1 MTIQIPVEYA
11 QKFGSFFKSFDK
23 DLDQLNV
30 MSYGISISTLEEVF
44 LKVGSLK
51 SPGEATKKPLRDVN
65 ELDDLEDGKVRDGTA
80 MIDQMFN
87 MKDNVSELD
96 NSFLNNLKAI
106 LYKRYNGYRRN
117 KKGLITEVVVPALFM
132 IAGIALTKRAR
143 NWQSVSRIQTPDR
156 LPLPQALLF
165 NPNAV
170 IPSSDVSMVDLVRN
184 LPSDAFEVKYSAWN
198 QTANNRN

>member
-11 QKFGSFFKSFDK
+11 QNFGSFFKSFDE

-44 LKVGSLK
+44 LKVGSLH
-51 SPGEATKKPLRDVN
+51 SPVEEDLKKIVRDVN
-65 ELDDLEDGKVRDGTA
+65 ELDDLEDGKSKGGPEQ
-80 MIDQMFN
+80 IDQVFN
-87 MKDNVSELD
+87 MKDNVKELD

-106 LYKRYNGYRRN
+106 LYKRTNGYKRN
-117 KKGLITEVVVPALFM
+117 KKALINEVLVPALFM
-132 IAGIALTKRAR
+132 IAGIALTKRPR
-143 NWQSVSRIQTPDR
+143 NWQSDSRIQTPDR
-156 LPLPQALLF
+156 LPLPQALMF

-170 IPSSDVSMVDLVRN
+170 ISSSDVSMIDLATN

-198 QTANNRN
+198 KTSRN